1 MSIAIAIAF
10 VVGIAIASIL
20 WARDVRDKDRRAA
33 LTSNKPEL
41 EAKPPFKRTSGIL
54 SEAEAPLFK
63 MIKYVI
69 ADDGHV
75 LAKVPLSSLVAM
87 SPGEKRREFYL
98 NIIRSRHV
106 DFVICHNKTFAPVL
120 VVQAMDT
127 GVKIQPDEQEL
138 LLKVLE
144 AIGLPL
150 LQLSAKQ
157 SYGPVEMRQKLRD
170 AMNQLPPGTQP
181 TPGTRAPASTTAA

>member
-1 MSIAIAIAF
+1 MSIAVAIAF
-10 VVGIAIASIL
+10 VVGVAIASFL
-20 WARDVRDKDRRAA
+20 WARDMRNKDRRSA
-33 LTSNKPEL
+33 LASTSKPEL
-41 EAKPPFKRTSGIL
+41 EARPPFKRTAGIL
-54 SEAEAPLFK
+54 SDAEAPLFK

-75 LAKVPLSSLVAM
+75 LAKVPLSSLVAL

-120 VVQAMDT
+120 VIQAVDT

-144 AIGLPL
+144 ATSLPL
-150 LQLSAKQ
+150 LQLSARQ
-157 SYGPVEMRQKLRD
+157 SYGPVEMKQKLRD
-170 AMNQLPPGTQP
+170 AMNQLPPGAQP
-181 TPGTRAPASTTAA
+181 AQATRSSPSAA